1 MRRFIIAATII
12 FAAVAVQAQPAE
24 PLARASFEGDLE
36 GWTLQLNR
44 GAEVEL
50 SYPEDAA
57 SGRHSLR
64 LEPRL
69 LCAPGDLAA
78 QTNIHIWLERFSFE
92 PGMRY
97 ELSAWAKADVARRP
111 FLIGGRRMDEPVSL
125 GLSTHEATTRW
136 RRFTHVFE
144 ADEALD
150 DVRLQIVVG
159 GDERPIMIDGVAFRE
174 LGEEARLPADYV
186 AVGTDWATPE
196 MWTEGGVTCE
206 PEVPSVTI
214 EGTALFGAKL
224 PPNFTLH
231 MVMRS
236 EDPATVLVGSD
247 TAEVSEF
254 EMPGGESVAVRCER
268 ARGESGPAP
277 ASLRFSIAGGPVEV
291 LSMEGYEMLPP
302 RRDGDTEREEFTDAE
317 TGARIVRLT
326 HSPYEDKHAYYD
338 VDPWSPDGSTI
349 LFCSALPGQRAT
361 SVWVMDADGSNMRK
375 LGDSDSFSYH
385 TGCFPVWAADGES
398 VYWRDHREI
407 EGERSLGTV
416 RHFLADGREEFM
428 PINVRQVS
436 PRGLLLET
444 RSAESQP
451 EQGLFVAEADGG
463 DRRMLAS
470 MDAILALSP
479 SRERV
484 EQEGLRLNLQ
494 NCKWNADGS
503 RCFVVFAGRDE
514 RGRAMFVEVYTV
526 NADGT
531 GLTYSCSIAHHPIW
545 HPDGERILFNA
556 ADGMYLVNWDG
567 TGLRKV
573 SDCNVGHPSV
583 SPDGSTI
590 VTDGYGA
597 TWGDALW
604 LIDLET
610 GETRKLC
617 NVPNVHGRSHERGTQ
632 PHPVFS
638 HDGTR
643 VLYDSDESGR
653 SQLYE
658 VVVGG

>member
-1 MRRFIIAATII
+1 MRSIVIAATVVLAMT
-12 FAAVAVQAQPAE
+12 AAWAQPPE
-24 PLARASFEGDLE
+24 PLASASFEGDLE

-44 GAEVEL
+44 GAEVDL

-57 SGRHSLR
+57 SGRQALR
-64 LEPRL
+64 FEPRL
-69 LCAPGDLAA
+69 LCAPGDLVAS
-78 QTNIHIWLERFSFE
+78 TNIHIWLERFSFE
-92 PGMRY
+92 PGRRY
-97 ELSAWAKADVARRP
+97 ELSVWAKADAPNRR
-111 FLIGGRRMDEPVSL
+111 FVLGGRRADAPVSL
-125 GLSTHEATTRW
+125 GLSTHQATTYW
-136 RRFTHVFE
+136 RRFTHIFQ
-144 ADEALD
+144 ANEALD

-159 GDERPIMIDGVAFRE
+159 ADERPIMIDCVAFRE
-174 LGEEARLPADYV
+174 LKEGARLPADYV
-186 AVGTDWATPE
+186 AVGTDWALPE
-196 MWTEGGVTCE
+196 MWSEGDVTCDAE
-206 PEVPSVTI
+206 RPAVTI
-214 EGTALFGAKL
+214 DGTALFGAKL
-224 PPNFTLH
+224 PPDFTLH
-231 MVMRS
+231 MVMHS
-236 EDPATVLVGSD
+236 EEPATVLAGPD
-247 TAEVSEF
+247 TAQVSEF

-268 ARGESGPAP
+268 RGGERGA
-277 ASLRFSIAGGPVEV
+277 AAAVLRFSVAGGPVEV

-302 RRDGDTEREEFTDAE
+302 RKDGDMEREESTDPE

-338 VDPWSPDGSTI
+338 VDPWSPDGSRI
-349 LFCSALPGQRAT
+349 LFCSALPGQRET
-361 SVWVMDADGSNMRK
+361 TVWVMDADGSDMRSI
-375 LGDSDSFSYH
+375 GTSDDFSYH
-385 TGCFPVWAADGES
+385 IGCFPIWAPDGES

-407 EGERSLGTV
+407 DGERTLGTV

-436 PRGLLLET
+436 PQGLLLET
-444 RSAESQP
+444 RSAESEP
-451 EQGLFVAEADGG
+451 EKGLFVAEADGSN
-463 DRRMLAS
+463 RRMIAS

-484 EQEGLRLNLQ
+484 EPEGLALNLQ

-514 RGRAMFVEVYTV
+514 RGRAIFVEVYTV
-526 NADGT
+526 NVDGT

-583 SPDGSTI
+583 SPDGTTI
-590 VTDGYGA
+590 VTDGYGG

-604 LIDLET
+604 LIDVES

-617 NVPNVHGRSHERGTQ
+617 NVPNVHGRTHERGTQ
-632 PHPVFS
+632 PHPVWS

-643 VLYDSDESGR
+643 VIYDSDESGR

-658 VVVGG
+658 VWVE